1 MNLNDYQFK
10 TGRSNY
16 QSTDQKPIIDT
27 EKPKRNEKIIL
38 LIIKPQGK
46 KQEET
51 NREELQKQP

>member
-16 QSTDQKPIIDT
+16 QPTDQKPTTDT
-27 EKPKRNEKIIL
+27 EKPKRKEKIIL